1 MKKNKANRLILRF
14 PVFLVALVLMG
25 LGVRGAYWVVVDGTR
40 GLASRTWPSVSATI
54 LTGTLEESSGR
65 GGREW
70 SPNLT
75 YSFSIGGKVYS
86 GHYITFPPRRG
97 SRTSAETTLKRYPA
111 GQIVTAYYNPNDPA
125 QACLEPG
132 PDWWFLFIIPVVTV
146 LLLAGGVW
154 LGIMALRG
162 ITPNKRIQADAAG
175 PRR

>member
-1 MKKNKANRLILRF
+1 MKETTASRVTLRF
-14 PVFLVALVLMG
+14 PVLLVALVLMG
-25 LGVRGAYWVVVDGTR
+25 LGVRGACWVVIDGTR
-40 GLASRTWPSVSATI
+40 GFASRVWPSVPATV
-54 LTGTLEESSGR
+54 LAGTLEESYGR

-75 YSFSIGGKVYS
+75 YSFSIDGKRYS
-86 GHYITFPPRRG
+86 GHHVTFPPRRG
-97 SRTSAETTLKRYPA
+97 SRTRAEATLRRYPV
-111 GQIVTAYYNPNDPA
+111 GHTVKAYYNPHDPG

-162 ITPNKRIQADAAG
+162 
-175 PRR
+175 